1 MRPQAAM
8 DGFLK
13 KTGLTKDQLKVEK
26 TPKGDVYI
34 GGDRAGRAR
43 DRRRC
48 WPRSFPK

>member
-1 MRPQAAM
+1 MRRQAAL

-34 GGDRAGRAR
+34 AVIERAR
-43 DRRRC
+43 AARRRMC
-48 WPRSFPK
+48 WPRSFPR